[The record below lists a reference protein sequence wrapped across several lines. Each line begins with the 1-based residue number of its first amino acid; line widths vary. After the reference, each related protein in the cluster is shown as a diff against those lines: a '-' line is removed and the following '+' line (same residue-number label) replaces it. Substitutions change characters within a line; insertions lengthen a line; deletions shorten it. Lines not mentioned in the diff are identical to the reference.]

1 MAFYGLGSHK
11 AVPLFVFLLLS
22 FSVQGWTTL
31 QMTKESSMLNGG
43 RMMSARTVMG
53 ILSEIWPPSAGQVG
67 KIKSISD
74 RDVEGTVFDLPD
86 DVAKEL
92 LLKKI
97 QPGYTISAIT
107 EVMFSRAG
115 RSCWII
121 GCSIEHW
128 IA

>member
-107 EVMFSRAG
+107 EVRRIVKG
-115 RSCWII
+115 KD
-121 GCSIEHW
+121 
-128 IA
+128 IAIYDMCI

>member
-107 EVMFSRAG
+107 ES
-115 RSCWII
+115 S
-121 GCSIEHW
+121 
-128 IA
+128 

>member
-107 EVMFSRAG
+107 EVQKTQFGQMLKHE
-115 RSCWII
+115 SCEPY
-121 GCSIEHW
+121 S
-128 IA
+128 